1 MKEGRKGK
9 KEGARKTKKKN
20 YNVGLYGVELK
31 GYDDDLKMS
40 DGWDM
45 RKNKSQGS
53 PLTLISVTKSSAQ
66 DSSPPQILEQSEGRE
81 LGLGQGRAR
90 LRSIK
95 SWTNHRLSKF
105 ISNAVEKVLYQDN
118 RAQLYNEAG
127 DINDVGEEGHASVDI
142 NSENQDY
149 GTEDLA
155 DEMDDRMGWAE
166 GATATTTA
174 GIQER
179 ELDDGEENP
188 NYYYNNEPRRPR
200 DMPYWFPDWLTNKT
214 LYPSKLCPSST
225 TTATNFG
232 TIAVDQHDL
241 LSNISDSASAKRPRR
256 SPALDPPTSL
266 ARTWYAKSTL

>member
-1 MKEGRKGK
+1 M
-9 KEGARKTKKKN
+9 ARCYFIFSATIFSLLISCPPFLRLNNSPTTKQA
-20 YNVGLYGVELK
+20 LYTHI
-31 GYDDDLKMS
+31 DDQNRGTISIVRWYTRRIYILAAAAVIITQ
-40 DGWDM
+40 
-45 RKNKSQGS
+45 RLVFSQGS
-53 PLTLISVTKSSAQ
+53 PLTLISETKSSAQ
-66 DSSPPQILEQSEGRE
+66 DSSPPRILEQSEGRE

-118 RAQLYNEAG
+118 RAQLHNEAG

-179 ELDDGEENP
+179 ELDDG
-188 NYYYNNEPRRPR
+188 
-200 DMPYWFPDWLTNKT
+200 
-214 LYPSKLCPSST
+214 
-225 TTATNFG
+225 
-232 TIAVDQHDL
+232 
-241 LSNISDSASAKRPRR
+241 
-256 SPALDPPTSL
+256 
-266 ARTWYAKSTL
+266 